1 MSPKRI
7 FIGIL
12 QTKKSLFAKLY
23 LKRISYS
30 TIGYMAQ
37 IKKVFARQ
45 VLDSRGYPTVEAEV
59 TTQDGVFGAIVPSG
73 TSAGKHEALEL
84 RDGGKEFFGKGV
96 KKAVENANTKI
107 AKKILGMDTENLGEI
122 DRAMIELD
130 GTPNKSSIGANAI
143 LAVSMACC
151 RAGAAAQKK
160 QLFEFIS
167 KMSDTKKMSLPNPMM
182 VVVSGGAHAD
192 KSTDLQEFMIMPT
205 GAKSFLQAMKFGVE
219 TYHALE
225 ILLKK
230 KGMHTNVG
238 KEGSFAPTIPSNEE
252 ALDLIISA
260 IEEAGYAPG
269 KDISITI
276 DAAAS
281 EFFENGKYFFKTENK
296 TLSAQQLIEY
306 YEGLLKNYPIISLE
320 DPFAED
326 DWQAFSEFTK
336 RNGTKLQIIGD
347 DLLATNPVRI
357 KKAIRQNSCNALL
370 LKVNQ
375 IGTVTEALKAA
386 KLSFE
391 NNWNVIVSH
400 RSGDTEDA
408 FIADL
413 AVGIGC
419 GQIKT
424 GAPARSERTAKYNQ
438 LLRIEEKIGNKAAF
452 NGKNFLKKSNS

>member
-1 MSPKRI
+1 MSV
-7 FIGIL
+7 
-12 QTKKSLFAKLY
+12 
-23 LKRISYS
+23 
-30 TIGYMAQ
+30 

-59 TTQDGVFGAIVPSG
+59 TTQDGVFGAIAPSG

-96 KKAVENANTKI
+96 KKAVSNVNTKI
-107 AKKILGMDTENLGEI
+107 AKKITGMNCENLKEI
-122 DRAMIELD
+122 DQAMIELD
-130 GTPNKSSIGANAI
+130 GTENKSNLGANAI
-143 LAVSMACC
+143 LAVSMAAC

-160 QLFEFIS
+160 TLFEFIS
-167 KMSDTKKMSLPNPMM
+167 KISGTKKPALPNPMM

-192 KSTDLQEFMIMPT
+192 KSTDLQEFMIMPI
-205 GAKSFLQAMKFGVE
+205 GAKNFSQAIQFCAE

-225 ILLKK
+225 GLLKK

-238 KEGSFAPTIPSNEE
+238 KEGSFAPTLNSNEKAIE
-252 ALDLIISA
+252 LIISA
-260 IEEAGYAPG
+260 IEEAGYVAG
-269 KDISITI
+269 KDISSTF

-296 TLSAQQLIEY
+296 TLSAQKLGEY
-306 YEGLLKNYPIISLE
+306 YEELVKKYPIISLE

-326 DWQAFSEFTK
+326 DWQAFGEFTN
-336 RNGTKLQIIGD
+336 RNTKKIQIIGD
-347 DLLATNPVRI
+347 DLLATNHQRI
-357 KKAIRQNSCNALL
+357 KKAIELNACNALL

-375 IGTVTEALKAA
+375 IGAVTEALNAA
-386 KLSFE
+386 KIAFE
-391 NNWNVIVSH
+391 NSWNAIVSH
-400 RSGDTEDA
+400 RSGDTEDT

-438 LLRIEEKIGNKAAF
+438 LLRIEEKLGNNAAF
-452 NGKNFLKKSNS
+452 RGKLF